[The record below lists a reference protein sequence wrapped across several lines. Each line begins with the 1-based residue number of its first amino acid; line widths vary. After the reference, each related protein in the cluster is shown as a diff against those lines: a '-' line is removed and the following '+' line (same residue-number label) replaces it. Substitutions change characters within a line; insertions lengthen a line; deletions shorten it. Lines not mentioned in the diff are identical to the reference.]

1 MSGGHFHVHGPHD
14 HAVEH
19 AAQGG
24 GHGEKHGEGGDNFV
38 ARIAVT
44 TAILST
50 LGAVGGYEAGHTQ
63 NAALLY
69 KNEAAIQKTAA
80 SNQWN
85 YYQAK
90 CNKQNLAELS
100 VTLTKGEDRD
110 RFKQEI
116 ERYKQE
122 KKEIKADADKLE
134 ATAKEA
140 DKKSE
145 KEMQVHGRWALST
158 TLLQIS
164 IALSAIALQTRKK
177 WLLYGVFGAAGIGIA
192 FGVMGFL
199 HI

>member
-24 GHGEKHGEGGDNFV
+24 HGEGDSFV
-38 ARIAVT
+38 SRIAVT

-50 LGAVGGYEAGHTQ
+50 LGALGGYEAGHTQ

-90 CNKQNLAELS
+90 SNKQNLAELS
-100 VTLTKGEDRD
+100 VTLTRGEDRE

-116 ERYKQE
+116 DRYKKE
-122 KKEIKADADKLE
+122 KSEIKADAEKLE
-134 ATAKEA
+134 TAAKAA
-140 DKKSE
+140 DKMSE
-145 KEMQVHGRWALST
+145 MEMHVHGRWALST
-158 TLLQIS
+158 TLLQVA
-164 IALSAIALQTRKK
+164 IALSAIALLTRKK
-177 WLLYGVFGAAGIGIA
+177 WLLFGVFGAAGIGVV
-192 FGVMGFL
+192 FGAMGAL

>member
-19 AAQGG
+19 VAHGG
-24 GHGEKHGEGGDNFV
+24 GHGEGDNFV
-38 ARIAVT
+38 SRIAVT

-63 NAALLY
+63 NTALLY

-90 CNKQNLAELS
+90 SNKQNLAELS
-100 VTLTKGEDRD
+100 VTLTKGDDRE

-116 ERYKQE
+116 ERYKKE
-122 KKEIKADADKLE
+122 KVDIKTDAERLE
-134 ATAKEA
+134 AAAREA

-145 KEMQVHGRWALST
+145 MEMHVHGRWALST
-158 TLLQIS
+158 TLLQVA
-164 IALSAIALQTRKK
+164 IALSAIALLTRKK

-192 FGVMGFL
+192 FGVMGAL
-199 HI
+199 HM

>member
-19 AAQGG
+19 AAHGG
-24 GHGEKHGEGGDNFV
+24 GHGAGDSFV
-38 ARIAVT
+38 SRIAVT

-90 CNKQNLAELS
+90 SNKQNLAELS
-100 VTLTKGEDRD
+100 VTLTSGEERE

-116 ERYKQE
+116 ERYKKE
-122 KKEIKADADKLE
+122 KSDIKADAEKLE
-134 ATAKEA
+134 GSAKDA
-140 DKKSE
+140 DRMSE
-145 KEMQVHGRWALST
+145 KEMTVHGRWALST

-164 IALSAIALQTRKK
+164 IALSAIALLTRKD
-177 WLLYGVFGAAGIGIA
+177 WLLYGVFGAAGIGVA

-199 HI
+199 HL

>member
-19 AAQGG
+19 AAHGG
-24 GHGEKHGEGGDNFV
+24 GHGEGEGDSFV
-38 ARIAVT
+38 SRIAVT

-50 LGAVGGYEAGHTQ
+50 LGALGGYEAGHTQ
-63 NAALLY
+63 NAALLF

-90 CNKQNLAELS
+90 SNKQNLAELS
-100 VTLTKGEDRD
+100 VTLTKGDERE

-116 ERYKQE
+116 ERYKNE
-122 KKEIKADADKLE
+122 KLDIKAEAEKLE
-134 ATAKEA
+134 ATAKAA

-145 KEMQVHGRWALST
+145 MEMHVHGRWALST
-158 TLLQIS
+158 TLLQVA
-164 IALSAIALQTRKK
+164 IALSAIALLTRKK
-177 WLLYGVFGAAGIGIA
+177 WLLYGVFGAAGIGVT
-192 FGVMGFL
+192 FGAMGFM

>member
-1 MSGGHFHVHGPHD
+1 
-14 HAVEH
+14 VEH

-24 GHGEKHGEGGDNFV
+24 DHGGKHGEGDNFV
-38 ARIAVT
+38 SRIAVT

-63 NAALLY
+63 NAALLF

-90 CNKQNLAELS
+90 SNKQNLAELS
-100 VTLTKGEDRD
+100 VTLTRGEDRE

-116 ERYKQE
+116 DRYKKE
-122 KKEIKADADKLE
+122 KLDIKADAEKLE
-134 ATAKEA
+134 ATAREA
-140 DKKSE
+140 DRKSE
-145 KEMQVHGRWALST
+145 KKMQVHGRWALST

-164 IALSAIALQTRKK
+164 IALSAIALLTRKK
-177 WLLYGVFGAAGIGIA
+177 WLLYGVFGAAGIGVV
-192 FGVMGFL
+192 FGMMGLL

>member
-1 MSGGHFHVHGPHD
+1 MRDMPH

-19 AAQGG
+19 AAHGG
-24 GHGEKHGEGGDNFV
+24 GHGEGDNFV
-38 ARIAVT
+38 SRIAVT

-50 LGAVGGYEAGHTQ
+50 LGALGGYEAGHTQ
-63 NAALLY
+63 NAALLF

-90 CNKQNLAELS
+90 SNKQNLAELS
-100 VTLTKGEDRD
+100 VTLTKGDERE

-116 ERYKQE
+116 ERYKKE
-122 KKEIKADADKLE
+122 KVDIKADAEKLE
-134 ATAKEA
+134 AAAKEA

-145 KEMQVHGRWALST
+145 MEMHVHGRWALST
-158 TLLQIS
+158 TLLQVA
-164 IALSAIALQTRKK
+164 IALSAIALLTRKK
-177 WLLYGVFGAAGIGIA
+177 WLLYGVFGAAGIGVA
-192 FGVMGFL
+192 FGVMGFM

>member
-14 HAVEH
+14 HAIEH

-24 GHGEKHGEGGDNFV
+24 DHGSKHGEGDNFV
-38 ARIAVT
+38 SRIAVT

-63 NAALLY
+63 NAALLF

-90 CNKQNLAELS
+90 SNKQNLAELS
-100 VTLTKGEDRD
+100 VTLTRGEDRE

-116 ERYKQE
+116 DRYKKE
-122 KKEIKADADKLE
+122 KSDIKADAEKLE
-134 ATAKEA
+134 ASAREA

-164 IALSAIALQTRKK
+164 IALSAIALLTHKK
-177 WLLYGVFGAAGIGIA
+177 WLLYGVFGAAGIGVV
-192 FGVMGFL
+192 FGVMGLL

>member
-14 HAVEH
+14 HAIEH

-24 GHGEKHGEGGDNFV
+24 GHGDKHGEGDSFV
-38 ARIAVT
+38 SRIAVT

-90 CNKQNLAELS
+90 SNKQNLAELS
-100 VTLTKGEDRD
+100 VTLTRGEDRE

-116 ERYKQE
+116 ERYKKE
-122 KKEIKADADKLE
+122 KVDIKADADKLE
-134 ATAKEA
+134 VAAKAA

-145 KEMQVHGRWALST
+145 MEMHVHGRWALST
-158 TLLQIS
+158 TLLQVA
-164 IALSAIALQTRKK
+164 IALSAIALLTRKK
-177 WLLYGVFGAAGIGIA
+177 WLLYGVFAAAGIGVG

-199 HI
+199 HM

>member
-19 AAQGG
+19 AAHGG
-24 GHGEKHGEGGDNFV
+24 GHGGGDSFV
-38 ARIAVT
+38 SRIAVA

-90 CNKQNLAELS
+90 SNKQNLAELS
-100 VTLTKGEDRD
+100 VTLTSGEDRE

-116 ERYKQE
+116 ERYKKE
-122 KKEIKADADKLE
+122 KTDIKADAEKLE
-134 ATAKEA
+134 AAAKEA

-145 KEMQVHGRWALST
+145 MEMNVHGRWALST
-158 TLLQIS
+158 TLLQVS
-164 IALSAIALQTRKK
+164 IALSAIALLTRKT
-177 WLLYGVFGAAGIGIA
+177 WLLYGVFAAAGIGIA
-192 FGVMGFL
+192 FGVMGML

>member
-24 GHGEKHGEGGDNFV
+24 GHGEGDNFV
-38 ARIAVT
+38 SRIAVA

-50 LGAVGGYEAGHTQ
+50 LGALGGYEAGHTQ

-90 CNKQNLAELS
+90 SNKQNLAELS
-100 VTLTKGEDRD
+100 VTLTSGEQRE

-116 ERYKQE
+116 ERYKAE
-122 KKEIKADADKLE
+122 KTEIKAGAEKLE
-134 ATAKEA
+134 AAAREA

-145 KEMQVHGRWALST
+145 MEMHVHGRWALST
-158 TLLQIS
+158 TLLQVS
-164 IALSAIALQTRKK
+164 IALSAIALLTRKS
-177 WLLYGVFGAAGIGIA
+177 WLLYGVFAAAGVGVA
-192 FGVMGFL
+192 FGVTGLL
-199 HI
+199 HL

>member
-14 HAVEH
+14 HAIEH

-24 GHGEKHGEGGDNFV
+24 DHGGKHGEGDNFV
-38 ARIAVT
+38 SRIAVT

-63 NAALLY
+63 NAALLF

-90 CNKQNLAELS
+90 SNKQNLAELS
-100 VTLTKGEDRD
+100 VTLTRGEDRE

-116 ERYKQE
+116 DRYKKE
-122 KKEIKADADKLE
+122 KSDIKADAEKLE
-134 ATAKEA
+134 ASAREA

-164 IALSAIALQTRKK
+164 IALSAIALLTRKK
-177 WLLYGVFGAAGIGIA
+177 WLLYGVFGAAGIGVV
-192 FGVMGFL
+192 FGMMGLL

>member
-24 GHGEKHGEGGDNFV
+24 GHGDGDSFV
-38 ARIAVT
+38 SRIAVG

-50 LGAVGGYEAGHTQ
+50 LGAIGGYEAGHTQ

-90 CNKQNLAELS
+90 SNKQNLAELS
-100 VTLTKGEDRD
+100 VTLTRGEDRE

-116 ERYKQE
+116 ERYKKE
-122 KKEIKADADKLE
+122 KVDI
-134 ATAKEA
+134 
-140 DKKSE
+140 
-145 KEMQVHGRWALST
+145 
-158 TLLQIS
+158 
-164 IALSAIALQTRKK
+164 LSAIALLTRKT
-177 WLLYGVFGAAGIGIA
+177 WLLYGVFAAAGVGVA
-192 FGVMGFL
+192 LGVMGFM
-199 HI
+199 HM

>member
-19 AAQGG
+19 AAHGN
-24 GHGEKHGEGGDNFV
+24 GHDTGDNFV
-38 ARIAVT
+38 SRIAVT

-63 NAALLY
+63 NAALLF

-90 CNKQNLAELS
+90 SNKQNLAELS
-100 VTLTKGEDRD
+100 VTLTRGEDRE

-116 ERYKQE
+116 ERYKKE
-122 KKEIKADADKLE
+122 KSEIRSEAEKLE
-134 ATAKEA
+134 ATAREA

-145 KEMQVHGRWALST
+145 KEMLVHGRWALST

-164 IALSAIALQTRKK
+164 IALSAIALLTRKK
-177 WLLYGVFGAAGIGIA
+177 WLLYGVFGAAAIGVA
-192 FGVMGFL
+192 FGVMGLL